1 MHLYLWKV
9 ERLENRLE
17 KYIGGQFQIETR
29 DGIYRGEIENIT
41 FSDKPNNK
49 KMTVIFKWWC
59 IRRIKNNDIHTNE
72 RMVFWDEIK
81 PDSRVSKPSVEIRFT
96 WYYFQRDRED
106 RKERI
111 KLKTDFGESCRFYK
125 PDDPTN
131 LVRNENGEF
140 VEQGPP
146 QIISV

>member
-1 MHLYLWKV
+1 VK
-9 ERLENRLE
+9 RLENRLK
-17 KYIGGQFQIETR
+17 KYIGGQLQIETC
-29 DGIYRGEIENIT
+29 DGIYRGEVASYEI
-41 FSDKPNNK
+41 DKKSK
-49 KMTVIFKWWC
+49 KRRFTVEFKWWC
-59 IRRIKNNDIHTNE
+59 IRRIKNHDIHTFS
-72 RMVFWDEIK
+72 RVVFWDEIPIDTVIK
-81 PDSRVSKPSVEIRFT
+81 RRIIDIRYKY
-96 WYYFQRDRED
+96 YYFQRDRED

-140 VEQGPP
+140 VEQGHP